1 MPKKRKDYIDFEEER
16 YGLFMSD
23 NSFDLDLM
31 YGREYLKTDSPFY
44 INYYKINILKTKVD
58 DLYGESKPADKKFF
72 APIRV
77 NVMMDIEDGAEKFM
91 SDTGI
96 LRDDV
101 GNLIFGVFEEEL
113 KERKLEVILGD
124 YVSINVSGQR
134 ERFFEVVNPNYVSD
148 ATSKS
153 RGGFRNDYWRL
164 IEATPVKED
173 SVPEIM
179 N

>member
-1 MPKKRKDYIDFEEER
+1 MTKKRKDHIDFEEER

-23 NSFDLDLM
+23 NSYDLDVM
-31 YGREYLKTDSPFY
+31 YGREYLKVDSPFY

-72 APIRV
+72 APVRI
-77 NVMMDIEDGAEKFM
+77 NVMMDIEEGAEKFM
-91 SDTGI
+91 SETGI

-113 KERKLEVILGD
+113 REKGIDFILGD
-124 YVSINVSGQR
+124 YVSINVSGKR
-134 ERFFEVVNPNYVSD
+134 ERFFEIVNPNYVSD
-148 ATSKS
+148 STTKS
-153 RGGFRNDYWRL
+153 RGGFRNDYWKA

-173 SVPEIM
+173 VVPDIM